1 MYLIVLFKNKEK
13 KKIIKKFKT
22 LKRAEKFFENK
33 LKLGSEV
40 LFEKE
45 YENGVRCSFEL
56 GIVSDVPLNNDRMFT
71 KDEFG
76 RQIKV
81 EMETPGFEMV
91 KIKPYRVEEL
101 ILEYSSGVKYSL
113 GGFIKKFLNK
123 TGYKLV
129 SKLNNKIIVQN
140 DDSID
145 LFTLKNVYDSDRLI
159 DVLRTYCLNEKKMD
173 CIFVK
178 DTSTAQRKYLYELLI
193 DKGYSKD
200 YLFRLSTTHLK

>member
-22 LKRAEKFFENK
+22 LKRAEKFYESK
-33 LKLGSEV
+33 LKSSSEI
-40 LFEKE
+40 LFHREF
-45 YENGVRCSFEL
+45 ENGVKSSFEL
-56 GIVSDVPLNNDRMFT
+56 GIVSDSPVNIDKMFV

-76 RQIKV
+76 RQV
-81 EMETPGFEMV
+81 RVQMETSGFEIV
-91 KIKPYRVEEL
+91 KIRPFFVEEL
-101 ILEYSSGVKYSL
+101 ILEYSTGKKYTMM
-113 GGFIKKFLNK
+113 GFIKKFLNK
-123 TGYKLV
+123 TGYKMV

-145 LFTLKNVYDSDRLI
+145 LFTLKNVYDADRLI
-159 DVLRTYCLNEKKMD
+159 DVLRDYCLNNKKSD

-178 DTSTAQRKYLYELLI
+178 DTSTAQRKYLYEFLTE
-193 DKGYSKD
+193 KGYPKD